1 MAEFVHHRG
10 SVAELHA
17 LDPFGTDIDV
27 VPQVWWCD
35 PTDSA
40 LVLGSRQRP
49 ELVDQTLLSAAGLH
63 LTRRRSG
70 GGAVIV
76 RPEAVVWIDVVVPH
90 GVAPD
95 DIRGAMVWIGERWSA
110 ALQQSLGVQRRLGEL
125 VVHRGGMLETAWSEL
140 VCFAGIGPGEVLLD
154 GHKLVGLSQRRT
166 RSGLRIQ
173 GLAYRRPVTVGIS
186 DLLLGR
192 LPETELAEPA
202 LAPGLQ
208 PELVAQALTAA
219 LGVSP

>member
-1 MAEFVHHRG
+1 VAEFVHQRG

-17 LDPFGTDIDV
+17 LDPLGADIDI

-49 ELVDQTLLSAAGLH
+49 ELVDQALLSAAGLH
-63 LTRRRSG
+63 LTKRRSG

-76 RPEAVVWIDVVVPH
+76 RPEAVAWIDVVLPH
-90 GVAPD
+90 GIAPD
-95 DIRGAMVWIGERWSA
+95 DIRGAMVWIGERWLA
-110 ALQQSLGVQRRLGEL
+110 ALQSSLGAQRRPGEL
-125 VVHRGGMLETAWSEL
+125 VVHRGGMLDTDWSEL

-154 GHKLVGLSQRRT
+154 RRKLVGLSQRRT

-173 GLAYRRPVTVGIS
+173 GLVYREPVTAGIS

-202 LAPGLQ
+202 LVRGLE
-208 PELVAQALTAA
+208 PALLAQALTVA
-219 LGVSP
+219 LP